1 MWERAREAEAEARS
15 GPSRAASRAA
25 REEEE
30 RGARGAARERLQEQR
45 RLSDGG
51 RAAAGLLH
59 RPAAHSAPGAGPPR
73 SIAPLY
79 WPPVA

>member
-1 MWERAREAEAEARS
+1 MWEASERGQAEAGT
-15 GPSRAASRAA
+15 GPSRASGRQTK
-25 REEEE
+25 
-30 RGARGAARERLQEQR
+30 RGAQGAARERLWEQR

-59 RPAAHSAPGAGPPR
+59 RPAAHSALGPGPPR

-79 WPPVA
+79 WPLEA